1 MNPTKVGF
9 RYMQRNKV
17 VWVIVFYHMVL
28 TKKKKEHLTYGFLIL
43 HGKQNYTLKT
53 VHLKFRQNLHT
64 LDILSFVY
72 QIFFLVMHNIQGKD
86 GKNFLLHCHFLL
98 SHTIL
103 IELCF

>member
-1 MNPTKVGF
+1 
-9 RYMQRNKV
+9 MQRNKV

-28 TKKKKEHLTYGFLIL
+28 TKKEKKEHLTYGFLIL

-72 QIFFLVMHNIQGKD
+72 QILLFGYAQHTSQGR
-86 GKNFLLHCHFLL
+86 
-98 SHTIL
+98 
-103 IELCF
+103 